1 LKKGII
7 HQSKKT
13 DPENEA
19 LNEKTEEI
27 EYIKIVWVDI
37 QSEKAQ
43 KMIDED
49 GVEADI
55 GFRLK
60 TLRGKPLT
68 EIRIVNKTATA
79 ELLAHELGHFIQFL
93 LEEKGFEFEHE
104 EEISFLLEDTIKNLL
119 RKKLYNLK

>member
-1 LKKGII
+1 MKKGII
-7 HQSKKT
+7 HQYKKT
-13 DPENEA
+13 DPENEP
-19 LNEKTEEI
+19 LNEKSEEV

-60 TLRGKPLT
+60 TLRGKPLI

-79 ELLAHELGHFIQFL
+79 ELLAHEFGHFIQFL
-93 LEEKGFEFEHE
+93 LEEKGFE
-104 EEISFLLEDTIKNLL
+104 LD
-119 RKKLYNLK
+119 RKSVV

>member
-7 HQSKKT
+7 HQYKKT
-13 DPENEA
+13 DPENEP
-19 LNEKTEEI
+19 LNEKSEEV

-79 ELLAHELGHFIQFL
+79 ELLAHEFGHFIQFL

>member
-7 HQSKKT
+7 HQNKKT

-19 LNEKTEEI
+19 QNEKTEET
-27 EYIKIVWVDI
+27 EYIRIVWVDI

-43 KMIDED
+43 KMIDEE
-49 GVEADI
+49 GVAADI
-55 GFRLK
+55 GFRFK

-68 EIRIVNKTATA
+68 EIRIISNTAKA
-79 ELLAHELGHFIQFL
+79 ELLAHEFGHFIQYL